1 VQAAAA
7 RHGRAVLLYASR
19 ALIVL
24 ALLAALGALTWRNP
38 LLSDEPIGRV
48 PVLNW
53 LLYAYGA
60 PGLLLAAYAWRI
72 RGAREERGLHFAT
85 AAAAVILLFAMVSL
99 QTRHAFHLDD
109 VREPARSLREVAT
122 YAVLW
127 LAAALVTRAAAER
140 WAREILL
147 WTSRGLIVA
156 ALLAAAVT
164 LTDRNP
170 LWRAEWIGDSPALN
184 WLLYAYGLPAALLC
198 LCGLQLQARP
208 DDRPWRHAVGPAA
221 LILLFALVTLETR
234 RFFHHPQL
242 TGPAPTPAEW
252 YAYSAA
258 WVGLGVADRGR
269 ARRRADAA
277 LGFAGRDADRRRQGL
292 PVRHGAIARPVP
304 RGLAARPGRQPDG
317 AGLHLPALRVPP
329 RAAAGLIVRL
339 AAPANGKRRRTPPE
353 AHRGRPNQHPR
364 RSLRYRPG
372 KPRKFRRRIH

>member
-258 WVGLGVADRGR
+258 WVGLGVALLIAGVR
-269 ARRRADAA
+269 AGGLTLRWASLVVMLIAVGKVFLFDTAQLRDLYRVASLLGLGVSLMALAFIYQRYVFRRA
-277 LGFAGRDADRRRQGL
+277 
-292 PVRHGAIARPVP
+292 P
-304 RGLAARPGRQPDG
+304 
-317 AGLHLPALRVPP
+317 LPA
-329 RAAAGLIVRL
+329 
-339 AAPANGKRRRTPPE
+339 
-353 AHRGRPNQHPR
+353 
-364 RSLRYRPG
+364 
-372 KPRKFRRRIH
+372 